1 MEYSKEFQQVMD
13 FYRDTTPKQK
23 QIFINLIS
31 DTLTFFD
38 GETSYNIDTEFITN
52 FNGIYHQ
59 INITKE

>member
-1 MEYSKEFQQVMD
+1 MEYTKNFQKVMD

-23 QIFINLIS
+23 QIFLNLIS
-31 DTLTFFD
+31 NELMFFD
-38 GETSYNIDTEFITN
+38 GETSYNVDTEFITN

>member
-1 MEYSKEFQQVMD
+1 MEYTKDFQQVMD

-23 QIFINLIS
+23 QIFLNLIS

-38 GETSYNIDTEFITN
+38 GQTSYNVDSEFITN

-59 INITKE
+59 INITK

>member
-1 MEYSKEFQQVMD
+1 MEYTKDFKQVID

-23 QIFINLIS
+23 QIFLNLIS

>member
-1 MEYSKEFQQVMD
+1 MEYSKDFQQVID

-23 QIFINLIS
+23 QIFLNLIS

>member
-1 MEYSKEFQQVMD
+1 MEYTKEFQQVMN

-23 QIFINLIS
+23 QIFLNLIS

-38 GETSYNIDTEFITN
+38 GQTSYNVDAEFITN

>member
-38 GETSYNIDTEFITN
+38 GETSYNVDTEFITN

>member
-1 MEYSKEFQQVMD
+1 MEYTKDFQQVMN

-23 QIFINLIS
+23 QIFLNLIS
-31 DTLTFFD
+31 DTLMFFD
-38 GETSYNIDTEFITN
+38 GETSYNVDTEFITN

>member
-1 MEYSKEFQQVMD
+1 MEYTKDFQQVMD

-23 QIFINLIS
+23 QIFLNLIS

>member
-1 MEYSKEFQQVMD
+1 MEYSKDFQQVID

-23 QIFINLIS
+23 QIFLNLIS

-59 INITKE
+59 INITK

>member
-1 MEYSKEFQQVMD
+1 MEYTKEFQKVMD

-23 QIFINLIS
+23 QIFLNLIS

-38 GETSYNIDTEFITN
+38 GETSYNVDKEFITN

-59 INITKE
+59 INIVKE

>member
-1 MEYSKEFQQVMD
+1 MEYTKEFQQVMN

-23 QIFINLIS
+23 QIFLNLIS

-38 GETSYNIDTEFITN
+38 GKTSYNVDTEFITN

-59 INITKE
+59 INIKKE

>member
-1 MEYSKEFQQVMD
+1 MEYTKDFQQVMD
-13 FYRDTTPKQK
+13 FYRDTTPTQK
-23 QIFINLIS
+23 QMFLNLIS

-38 GETSYNIDTEFITN
+38 GQTSYNVDTEFITN

>member
-1 MEYSKEFQQVMD
+1 MEYTKEFQQVMD
-13 FYRDTTPKQK
+13 FYRNTTPKQK

-38 GETSYNIDTEFITN
+38 GENSYNIDTEFITN

>member
-1 MEYSKEFQQVMD
+1 MEYTKDFQQVMD

-23 QIFINLIS
+23 QIFLNLIS

-38 GETSYNIDTEFITN
+38 GETSYTIDTEFITN

>member
-1 MEYSKEFQQVMD
+1 MEYTKDFQQVMD

-23 QIFINLIS
+23 QMFLNLIS
-31 DTLTFFD
+31 DALMFFD
-38 GETSYNIDTEFITN
+38 GENTYNIDNDCYIN

>member
-1 MEYSKEFQQVMD
+1 MEYTKDFQQVMD
-13 FYRDTTPKQK
+13 FYRTTTPKQK
-23 QIFINLIS
+23 QMFLNLIS

-38 GETSYNIDTEFITN
+38 GETSYNIDNDCYTN

>member
-1 MEYSKEFQQVMD
+1 MEYTKEFQKVMD

-23 QIFINLIS
+23 QIFLNLIS

-38 GETSYNIDTEFITN
+38 GETSYNIDTEYNIN

>member
-1 MEYSKEFQQVMD
+1 MKYTKEFQQVMD
-13 FYRDTTPKQK
+13 FYRVTTPKQK
-23 QIFINLIS
+23 QIFLNLIS

-38 GETSYNIDTEFITN
+38 GQTSYNVDDEFFTN

>member
-1 MEYSKEFQQVMD
+1 MQYTKDFQQVID

-23 QIFINLIS
+23 QIFLNLIS

-38 GETSYNIDTEFITN
+38 GKNSYNVDTEYNIN